1 MRILSSIIALLLM
14 SQAMAFDAS
23 EAFIS
28 APANVF
34 PLLDH
39 NTRLDMVDYFNSG
52 STTASTNSLSGKS
65 RITAL
70 SPEKVDID
78 MSDASDYSVFTLPDG
93 KGSSSI
99 GLISTVATPV
109 ADSNLKV
116 FTSDWSSDVT
126 SKSFT
131 PPVLSDWLTPEGKKN
146 IDEVESIVPFMATS
160 YSFDPASGTLTV
172 TNNTES
178 FLTSDV
184 YDTVRDYLLNTLTYK
199 WDGKRFTLRK

>member
-1 MRILSSIIALLLM
+1 MRILTSIIALMVM
-14 SQAMAFDAS
+14 SQAVAFDAS
-23 EAFIS
+23 EAFVS

-39 NTRLDMVDYFNSG
+39 NTRLDMIDYFNSG
-52 STTASTNSLSGKS
+52 SSTASTNSLSGKS

-78 MSDASDYSVFTLPDG
+78 MSDASNYSVFTLPNG
-93 KGSSSI
+93 KDDAI
-99 GLISTVATPV
+99 GVISTVATPV

-116 FTSDWSSDVT
+116 FTSDWSSDLT

-131 PPVLSDWLTPEGKKN
+131 PPVLTDWLTQEGKKN
-146 IDEVESIVPFMATS
+146 IDEVEAIVPFMATS
-160 YSFDPASGTLTV
+160 YNYDPASATLTV
-172 TNNTES
+172 SNNTES

-184 YDTVRDYLLNTLTYK
+184 YDTVRDYLLNSLTYK

>member
-1 MRILSSIIALLLM
+1 MRLLNSIIALM
-14 SQAMAFDAS
+14 IASKAMAFDAS
-23 EAFIS
+23 EAFVN

-34 PLLDH
+34 PLLDY

-52 STTASTNSLSGKS
+52 SSTASTNSLSGKS

-70 SPEKVDID
+70 SPDKVDID
-78 MSDASDYSVFTLPDG
+78 MSDASDYSVFLLPDG
-93 KGSSSI
+93 KDGAI
-99 GLISTVATPV
+99 GVISTVATPV
-109 ADSNLKV
+109 ADSNLRM
-116 FTSDWSSDVT
+116 FTSDWSNDIT

-131 PPVLSDWLTPEGKKN
+131 APTLTDWLTPAGKKN
-146 IDEVESIVPFMATS
+146 IDEVETIVPFMTTS
-160 YSFDPASGTLTV
+160 YAYNPSTKTLTV

-199 WDGKRFTLRK
+199 WDGKRFTLSK